1 MQSLQ
6 ISLTNAVQSEFKR
19 LEKLNI
25 ITPDFST
32 ILVSVQSE
40 FKRLEKLNVI
50 TPDFSTI
57 LVLVQ
62 SEFKRL
68 EKLNIITPD
77 FSNAVQSEIKRL
89 SNIISLS
96 ASNIIPSDDEERF
109 WRNN

>member
-32 ILVSVQSE
+32 ILVS
-40 FKRLEKLNVI
+40 
-50 TPDFSTI
+50 
-57 LVLVQ
+57 VQ

-109 WRNN
+109 WQNN